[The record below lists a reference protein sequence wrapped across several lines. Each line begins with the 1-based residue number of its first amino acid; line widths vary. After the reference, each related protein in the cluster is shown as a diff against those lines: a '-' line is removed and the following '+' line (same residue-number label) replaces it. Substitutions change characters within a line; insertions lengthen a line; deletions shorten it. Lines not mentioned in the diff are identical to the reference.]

1 MTNSHEADIN
11 YNGRIH
17 SYILIWLIAT
27 AVEYHV
33 YTCIVV
39 IILET
44 GRLKPVDHS
53 VSKGSYMSLS
63 MRNLYVYSMS
73 ESNQHLCGNWVD
85 V

>member
-11 YNGRIH
+11 YNGRIQL
-17 SYILIWLIAT
+17 YILIWLIAT

-33 YTCIVV
+33 FIVV

-53 VSKGSYMSLS
+53 FKQRFIY
-63 MRNLYVYSMS
+63 
-73 ESNQHLCGNWVD
+73 EPKHEKTLCVFNVRVKSAPLIVGNCID